1 MSLTT
6 TPDPKILNVGLAI
19 RSCHKSVIIKKKTK
33 KKTNR
38 KKKTNEEK
46 EKKSELIGLTRKT

>member
-1 MSLTT
+1 M
-6 TPDPKILNVGLAI
+6 
-19 RSCHKSVIIKKKTK
+19 

-46 EKKSELIGLTRKT
+46 EKKSELIGLTL